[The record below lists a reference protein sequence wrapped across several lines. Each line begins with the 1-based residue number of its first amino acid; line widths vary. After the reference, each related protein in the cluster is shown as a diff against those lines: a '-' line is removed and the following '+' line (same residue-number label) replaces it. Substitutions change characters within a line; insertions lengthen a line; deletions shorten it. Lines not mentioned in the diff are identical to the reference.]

1 MTTWSSP
8 PAGGSRSTE
17 RPTRARLVGRLVGW
31 IALLLGFALSG
42 CTFKLAPP
50 DVEPLPPPVPVV
62 TDINIDLV
70 PADFEFCASRMIDG
84 AIDTGSQNCIT
95 AEELRALLRSL
106 KRL

>member
-1 MTTWSSP
+1 
-8 PAGGSRSTE
+8 
-17 RPTRARLVGRLVGW
+17 
-31 IALLLGFALSG
+31 
-42 CTFKLAPP
+42 
-50 DVEPLPPPVPVV
+50 VV